1 MIQMDAQKQNSAL
14 IRGHIHVARMAYK
27 AGEYHAAF
35 RNLNS
40 ALYEHHEAQGHPID
54 NLDLHELRRLLGKV
68 QVALRIC
75 VGLRAAPAIPR
86 KSCNRLSIFLSP

>member
-1 MIQMDAQKQNSAL
+1 MIQMDAQKQNSTL

-40 ALYEHHEAQGHPID
+40 ALYELHEAQGHPID
-54 NLDLHELRRLLGKV
+54 DLDLHELRRLLGKV

-86 KSCNRLSIFLSP
+86 KS